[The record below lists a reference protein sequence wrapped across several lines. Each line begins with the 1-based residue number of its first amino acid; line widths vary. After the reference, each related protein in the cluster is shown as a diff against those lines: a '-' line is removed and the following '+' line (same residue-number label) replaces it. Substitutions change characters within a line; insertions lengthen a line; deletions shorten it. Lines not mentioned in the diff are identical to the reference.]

1 MKVVAT
7 ENFCGNDVSMCVG
20 EVRDIAD
27 DNIVKDL
34 LSAGYVKEANPAV
47 KGEPPKKGGKKA

>member
-7 ENFCGNDVSMCVG
+7 ENFCGLDVSMCVG
-20 EVRDIAD
+20 EVRDISD

-34 LSAGYVKEANPAV
+34 LSAGYVKEANPAT
-47 KGEPPKKGGKKA
+47 KGEAKKEKRAKA